1 MKNSILLFSDTHK
14 TPFST
19 EKFKTQKKNFIEW
32 IIQFFANV
40 LQKKEKNIYEKMKKV
55 VDERMIKV
63 GISNGDLMESVA
75 TERGWATEKDAT
87 AVKEAVQELENSL
100 NLKKF
105 ELNMGNHESGYIL
118 PLSTD
123 NEGGISIGSV
133 KNFLTVAKRDKL
145 YHSFLLNGLRFIFV
159 PYLFTEQVAKDFDL
173 NKEREKFLKEMKKDI
188 SLSTEPVILFIHDPD
203 SLMNEGLLNLIQT
216 NRKKIKAMFFG
227 HYHSKVNLFFSR
239 MLIAVFNCW
248 WLFPIKASATVFFWI
263 ISGRNTRIVRE
274 LDKYFKSRKNIPR
287 IIKELEMVLIP
298 APTGMFGIGGGFLVL
313 EISDNGKLEIIK
325 YD

>member
-1 MKNSILLFSDTHK
+1 MRISILLSDLHIA
-14 TPFST
+14 PFKE
-19 EKFKTQKKNFIEW
+19 EKFKTQQKNFIEW

-55 VDERMIKV
+55 VGEKMINV

-75 TERGWATEKDAT
+75 TERGWATKQDVEA
-87 AVKEAVQELENSL
+87 AKEVVQELKNNLS
-100 NLKKF
+100 LKKL

-123 NEGGISIGSV
+123 NNGGVSLQSV
-133 KNFLTVAKRDKL
+133 RNFLVVAKRDKL
-145 YHSFLLNGLRFIFV
+145 YHSFLLEGFQFIFV

-173 NKEREKFLKEMKKDI
+173 SKEKKKFLTEMEKEFSFSKTPI
-188 SLSTEPVILFIHDPD
+188 ILFVHDPD
-203 SLMNEGLLNLIQT
+203 SLMDEDLLSLIRV
-216 NRKKIKAMFFG
+216 NRKKIKAIFYG
-227 HYHSKVNLFFSR
+227 HYHSWMNLFFSKI
-239 MLIAVFNCW
+239 LVNIFNCW
-248 WLFPIKASATVFFWI
+248 WLLPLRMLANAIFWI
-263 ISGRNTRIVRE
+263 ISGKDMRIVRV
-274 LDKYFKSRKNIPR
+274 LGKYFQLRKNIPA
-287 IIKELEMVLIP
+287 IIKELKMTLIP